1 MELGI
6 GEVNGAMALGTALG
20 LETGFTRSDRSLDL
34 NDKNE
39 LLEHQ
44 ELQCQASGRYDFLVE
59 HMELPIGI
67 FGACS
72 FVFGT
77 LVFFFVCF

>member
-44 ELQCQASGRYDFLVE
+44 ELQCQASGRYDCGRTY
-59 HMELPIGI
+59 GI
-67 FGACS
+67 THGNFWS
-72 FVFGT
+72 
-77 LVFFFVCF
+77 L